1 MNALPDI
8 VTITDLRADAA
19 GVIKRTAD
27 SQAPVVITQHGR
39 AAAVVVSAKA
49 YERTQHELE
58 ILRALAK
65 GEAEIETGE
74 GADLNTVMAEAD
86 KLLGRA

>member
-49 YERTQHELE
+49 YERTQHELGDASVH
-58 ILRALAK
+58 RRRQP
-65 GEAEIETGE
+65 
-74 GADLNTVMAEAD
+74 DCC
-86 KLLGRA
+86 GRSA